1 MELYDAKNKELK
13 RQIPLSGLNFM
24 AVIDH
29 LSRQPVGSHSNN
41 LAKSLVAQMG
51 YDSIEEFF
59 TTHDL

>member
-1 MELYDAKNKELK
+1 
-13 RQIPLSGLNFM
+13 M